1 MPGGGTW
8 RWGGR
13 DSRETDCRPRR
24 LSSRPHELVSA
35 RDPDKTGQ
43 YDGAV
48 DGEISAQ
55 AGVSKVYVVV
65 RYRGHVIYGCNPVTV
80 GPEAL
85 GFASSQLPE
94 EYWFA
99 PDATIGVRSLSGLL
113 GVQEF

>member
-1 MPGGGTW
+1 M
-8 RWGGR
+8 
-13 DSRETDCRPRR
+13 
-24 LSSRPHELVSA
+24 
-35 RDPDKTGQ
+35 
-43 YDGAV
+43 
-48 DGEISAQ
+48 
-55 AGVSKVYVVV
+55 VV

-85 GFASSQLPE
+85 GFASGQLPE